1 MKAKM
6 LLGLGAVA
14 AVLMLGPGVNGLTTE
29 RGKGLRYLE
38 DQRPV
43 EVTAQ
48 LPGLL
53 NEEGEDTDASASGD
67 DSDGSDSDDKEL
79 AEGNDTSADCRPGTS
94 YWPACRSIG
103 YSECMPGVVRWPQ
116 CKNDNTRG

>member
-29 RGKGLRYLE
+29 RGKSLRYLE

-53 NEEGEDTDASASGD
+53 NEEAKTPT
-67 DSDGSDSDDKEL
+67 L
-79 AEGNDTSADCRPGTS
+79 ALQATTVTEAIRTT
-94 YWPACRSIG
+94 RS
-103 YSECMPGVVRWPQ
+103 
-116 CKNDNTRG
+116 